1 MMPVDR
7 DTEKTVSAL
16 KKLYSTLNADSINCV
31 YELDIAGDVV
41 SIVSLEGNNLVIRPS
56 KLKNVEQWVLQSTNS
71 ISSEFFEQLREKW
84 KFLLDKSLPDV
95 VVSFGSFKVNKLDK
109 SGKNFWVNG
118 AAVKVIHNDAV
129 FIYFLLSNA
138 GTNVKSMEDSSLA
151 DSIEEQMEFYK
162 DFVLATSHGVY
173 TEILRINRSNMEVF
187 RIVVGSG
194 LIKEIPLHKSWHLYS
209 EEMAAQVSSNDF
221 ENFKRVCNLDN
232 VDHENKTEDPNM
244 IYRSKYFS
252 KNGEYRWYFTV
263 FKVYKNYIF
272 SFTVDQTHQLDNTK
286 NIKKDLVS
294 ASQYKKAL
302 LSDAVAVYEFN
313 LTKNIIVGNP
323 VQKMGDRIISS
334 RELYNISEDFSYS
347 DFVDLLAK
355 EITDE
360 HEKEIFLKN
369 SDIYYLMDS
378 FITEKYS
385 SWFDI
390 VHKDFEGKKFC
401 FRYAT
406 LLTNDEFTNDV
417 LGITV
422 VKNVTSIFSHEEEQS
437 FQMEVINALSM
448 DYSNVYMVNLFTS
461 KVRVVRRD
469 DYVGA
474 FYSDEFGEQR
484 YEDALDFYVSLS
496 VYEGDRDMMRMA
508 LSRENLLKQYNERDS
523 FFLSFRSYINS
534 QLSYMKLK
542 IIKLGNQSESGNIL
556 LGFMN
561 VDEETEHEMKQ
572 RKILQDALVMAES
585 ATKAKSNFLSNM
597 SHDIRT
603 PMNAIIGFT
612 ELAQRSVNDVEKV
625 NLYLEKIRSS
635 SKHLL
640 GLINDVLDMSR
651 IESGKMKIQLNITT
665 IENVIQDVD
674 NVVQPQIQD
683 KKLNYT
689 IERHGD
695 LQKLVYCD
703 NLRLN
708 QVLINIL
715 GNAVKYTP
723 ENGTIKFVISEM
735 PPIAEGFSS
744 FQFRIKDNGIG
755 MSKEFQ
761 EKLFDPFERDEN
773 KSNYQIQG
781 TGLGLAIT
789 KNIVDLMNGSIFV
802 KSEIDQ
808 GSEFL
813 VCFDFES
820 AEKNNSDM
828 KEEKKNDPVD
838 FNKFKDVRLLL
849 VEDNELNR
857 DIARELLKQV
867 GFILDEAE
875 NGKLGADRYAASAPG
890 YYKCI
895 LMDVQMP
902 VMNGYEATKTIRAFE
917 QKIGDGRRIP
927 IVAMTANAFD
937 EDKKQALESGMNA
950 FVSKPF
956 DINELLRVLS
966 EMISEDSK

>member
-1 MMPVDR
+1 MERVDR
-7 DTEKTVSAL
+7 DIEKTLSAL
-16 KKLYSTLNADSINCV
+16 KNLYSTLNSDSSNCV
-31 YELDIAGDVV
+31 YELDVTNDNVSVV
-41 SIVSLEGNNLVIRPS
+41 SIEKNELVVKPS
-56 KLKNVEQWVLQSTNS
+56 KLKGVEQWILQSSNN
-71 ISSEFFEQLREKW
+71 ISSDFFEQVRKKW
-84 KFLLDKSLPDV
+84 KYLVDKASPETV
-95 VVSFGSFKVNKLDK
+95 VNFGSFMVNKLDK
-109 SGKNFWVNG
+109 LGKNFWVDA
-118 AAVKVIHNDAV
+118 AAVKVVKEENV
-129 FIYFLLSNA
+129 FIYFLLSSSKKSLK
-138 GTNVKSMEDSSLA
+138 TFEESEVKDSFEDK
-151 DSIEEQMEFYK
+151 IGYYK
-162 DFVLATSHGVY
+162 DFVHAASEGIY
-173 TEILRINRSNMEVF
+173 TEILRINRSNTEVF
-187 RIVVGSG
+187 RVIVGPG
-194 LIKEIPLHKSWHLYS
+194 YIKEIPLHKSWNLYS
-209 EEMAAQVSSNDF
+209 NEMLAHVAANDF
-221 ENFKRVCNLDN
+221 EKYKRICDIDNLIAEREIN
-232 VDHENKTEDPNM
+232 RTGLV
-244 IYRSKYFS
+244 YRSNFYS
-252 KNGEYRWYFTV
+252 NNSEYRWYFTV
-263 FKVYKNYIF
+263 FRIYKDYIF
-272 SFTVDQTHQLDNTK
+272 SFTVDQAYQLDNAKT
-286 NIKKDLVS
+286 IKKDLVS

-313 LTKNIIVGNP
+313 LTKDKLVGTP
-323 VQKMGDRIISS
+323 VQKMGDKIVSS
-334 RELYNISEDFSYS
+334 RDYYNISEDYSYS
-347 DFVDLLAK
+347 DFIDLMAK
-355 EITDE
+355 DITDE
-360 HEKEIFLKN
+360 KGKEIFLKN
-369 SDIYYLMDS
+369 SDIYFLMDS
-378 FITEKYS
+378 FITEKFS
-385 SWFDI
+385 TWFDI
-390 VHKDFEGKKFC
+390 IQKDFEGRKFC
-401 FRYAT
+401 FRYTT

-422 VKNVTSIFSHEEEQS
+422 VKNITTSFSHEEEQS
-437 FQMEVINALSM
+437 YQMEVINALSM

-508 LSRENLLKQYNERDS
+508 LSRENLMKQYNERDS
-523 FFLSFRSYINS
+523 FFVSFRSYINS
-534 QLSYMKLK
+534 KLSYMKLK
-542 IIKLGNQSESGNIL
+542 IIKLGNESESGNIL

-572 RKILQDALVMAES
+572 RKTLQDALVMAKS

-603 PMNAIIGFT
+603 PMNAIVGFT
-612 ELAQRSVNDVEKV
+612 ELAQRHVNDVEKV
-625 NLYLEKIRSS
+625 NSYLEKIRSS

-651 IESGKMKIQLNITT
+651 IESGKMKIQTSITSL
-665 IENVIQDVD
+665 ERVIQDVD
-674 NVVQPQIQD
+674 NVVQPQIQA
-683 KKLNYT
+683 KKINYT

-695 LQKLVYCD
+695 LQKLVHCD

-723 ENGTIKFVISEM
+723 ENGMIKFTISEM
-735 PPIAEGFSS
+735 PQIAEGYVSY
-744 FQFRIKDNGIG
+744 QFRIKDNGIG
-755 MSKEFQ
+755 MSQEFQ

-773 KSNYQIQG
+773 NSNYQIQG

-820 AEKNNSDM
+820 AEEAKFV
-828 KEEKKNDPVD
+828 EQEKKKLAPVD
-838 FNKFKDVRLLL
+838 LNKFKGVRILL

-867 GFILDEAE
+867 GFVLDEAV
-875 NGKLGADRYAASAPG
+875 NGKLGADRYAASEPG

-902 VMNGYEATKTIRAFE
+902 VMNGYEATKTIREFE
-917 QKIGDGRRIP
+917 QKIDDGRRVP
-927 IVAMTANAFD
+927 IVAMTANAFN
-937 EDKKQALESGMNA
+937 EDKKEALESGMNA

-956 DINELLRVLS
+956 DINELLRVLD
-966 EMISEDSK
+966 EMISLNVK

>member
-1 MMPVDR
+1 MERVDR
-7 DTEKTVSAL
+7 DIEKTLSAL
-16 KKLYSTLNADSINCV
+16 KNLYSTLNSDSSNCV
-31 YELDIAGDVV
+31 YELDVTNDNVSVV
-41 SIVSLEGNNLVIRPS
+41 SIEKNELVVKPS
-56 KLKNVEQWVLQSTNS
+56 KLKGVEQWILQSSNN
-71 ISSEFFEQLREKW
+71 ISSDFFELLRKKW
-84 KFLLDKSLPDV
+84 KYLVDKASTETV
-95 VVSFGSFKVNKLDK
+95 VNFGSFMVNKLDK
-109 SGKNFWVNG
+109 LGKNFWVDA
-118 AAVKVIHNDAV
+118 AAVKVVKEENV
-129 FIYFLLSNA
+129 FIYFLLSSSKKSLE
-138 GTNVKSMEDSSLA
+138 TFEESEVKDSFEDK
-151 DSIEEQMEFYK
+151 IGYYK
-162 DFVLATSHGVY
+162 DFVHAASEGIY
-173 TEILRINRSNMEVF
+173 TEILRINRSNTEVF
-187 RIVVGSG
+187 RVIVGPG
-194 LIKEIPLHKSWHLYS
+194 YIKEIPLHKSWNLYS
-209 EEMAAQVSSNDF
+209 NEMLAHVAANDF
-221 ENFKRVCNLDN
+221 EKYKRICDIDNLIAEREIN
-232 VDHENKTEDPNM
+232 RTGLV
-244 IYRSKYFS
+244 YRSNFYS
-252 KNGEYRWYFTV
+252 NNSEYRWYFTV
-263 FKVYKNYIF
+263 FRIYKDYIF
-272 SFTVDQTHQLDNTK
+272 SFTVDQAYQLDNAKT
-286 NIKKDLVS
+286 IKKDLVS

-302 LSDAVAVYEFN
+302 LSDAVSVYEFN
-313 LTKNIIVGNP
+313 LTKDKLVGTP
-323 VQKMGDRIISS
+323 VQKMGDKIVSS
-334 RELYNISEDFSYS
+334 RDYYNISEDYSYS
-347 DFVDLLAK
+347 DFIDLMAK
-355 EITDE
+355 DITDE
-360 HEKEIFLKN
+360 KGKEIFLKN
-369 SDIYYLMDS
+369 SDIYFLMDS
-378 FITEKYS
+378 FITEKFS
-385 SWFDI
+385 TWFDI
-390 VHKDFEGKKFC
+390 IQKDFEGRKFC
-401 FRYAT
+401 FRYTT

-422 VKNVTSIFSHEEEQS
+422 VKNITTSFSHEEEQS
-437 FQMEVINALSM
+437 YQMEVINALSM

-508 LSRENLLKQYNERDS
+508 LSRENLMKQYNERDS
-523 FFLSFRSYINS
+523 FFVSFRSYINS
-534 QLSYMKLK
+534 KLSYMKLK
-542 IIKLGNQSESGNIL
+542 IIKLGNESESGNIL

-572 RKILQDALVMAES
+572 RKTLQDALVMAES

-603 PMNAIIGFT
+603 PMNAIVGFT
-612 ELAQRSVNDVEKV
+612 ELAQRHVNDVEKV
-625 NLYLEKIRSS
+625 NSYLEKIRSS

-651 IESGKMKIQLNITT
+651 IESGKMKIQTNITSL
-665 IENVIQDVD
+665 ERVIQDVD
-674 NVVQPQIQD
+674 NVVQPQIQA
-683 KKLNYT
+683 KKINYT

-695 LQKLVYCD
+695 LQKLVHCD

-723 ENGTIKFVISEM
+723 ENGMIKFTVSEM
-735 PPIAEGFSS
+735 PQIAEGYVSY
-744 FQFRIKDNGIG
+744 QFRIKDNGIG
-755 MSKEFQ
+755 MSQEFQ

-773 KSNYQIQG
+773 NSNYQIQG

-820 AEKNNSDM
+820 AEEAKFV
-828 KEEKKNDPVD
+828 EQEKKKQAPVD
-838 FNKFKDVRLLL
+838 LNKFKGVRILL

-867 GFILDEAE
+867 GFVLDEAV
-875 NGKLGADRYAASAPG
+875 NGKLGADRYAASEPG

-902 VMNGYEATKTIRAFE
+902 VMNGYEATKTIREFE
-917 QKIGDGRRIP
+917 QKIDDGRRVP
-927 IVAMTANAFD
+927 IVAMTANAFN
-937 EDKKQALESGMNA
+937 EDKKEALESGMNA

-956 DINELLRVLS
+956 DINELLRVLD
-966 EMISEDSK
+966 EMISLNVK